1 MNISLKDKIKIL
13 IVDDDLEICQLLSQ
27 YFDTHG
33 FSVSS
38 VNNGIELDAFLNEF
52 EVDLII
58 LDLMLPGENGLSILK
73 RMQNQAH
80 IPIIMLSAS
89 AEDVDR
95 IVGLEI
101 GADDYLTKPFNPRE
115 LLARIHS
122 VLRRQG
128 GQENKSPEKYNYIR
142 STKRRQNDRKDIE
155 VEDHKHIHTFG
166 PYIFNTNNQVLHRN
180 GEKVTL
186 TSGELSLLNIF
197 VKNPKQVLSRDILLE
212 KLKGYDCAPFD
223 RTIDVR
229 IMRLRQK
236 IEINTAK
243 PTYIQTVWGQ
253 GYKFIPNQSH
263 DFIPTP

>member
-1 MNISLKDKIKIL
+1 
-13 IVDDDLEICQLLSQ
+13 
-27 YFDTHG
+27 
-33 FSVSS
+33 
-38 VNNGIELDAFLNEF
+38 
-52 EVDLII
+52 
-58 LDLMLPGENGLSILK
+58 
-73 RMQNQAH
+73 
-80 IPIIMLSAS
+80 MLSAS
-89 AEDVDR
+89 AEDVDC

-128 GQENKSPEKYNYIR
+128 GQENKSPEKYKYIR
-142 STKRRQNDRKDIE
+142 SAIRRQSDRKDIE
-155 VEDHKHIHTFG
+155 VEGHKHIHTFG
-166 PYIFNTNNQVLHRN
+166 PYVFNTNNQALYRN

-197 VKNPKQVLSRDILLE
+197 IENPKQVLSRDVLLE

-223 RTIDVR
+223 RSIDVR

-236 IEINTAK
+236 IEMNSTA

-253 GYKFIPNQSH
+253 GYKFEPNQS
-263 DFIPTP
+263 DEFIPAP

>member
-1 MNISLKDKIKIL
+1 MFLNLKKYWDILLLKTDKKIQIL
-13 IVDDDLEICQLLSQ
+13 IVDDDLEICQLLCQ
-27 YFDTHG
+27 YLDNQG
-33 FSVSS
+33 FSSSS
-38 VNNGIELDAFLNEF
+38 VNDGIALDSYLKKLD
-52 EVDLII
+52 VDLII

-73 RMQNQAH
+73 RLQNKIH

-115 LLARIHS
+115 LVARVRS

-128 GQENKSPEKYNYIR
+128 NQKDEHSKE
-142 STKRRQNDRKDIE
+142 DR
-155 VEDHKHIHTFG
+155 HIHRFG
-166 PYIFNTNNQVLHRN
+166 PFIFDLSNQVLHRN

-197 VKNPKQVLSRDILLE
+197 VKNPKQVLSRDLLLE

-253 GYKFIPNQSH
+253 GYKFVPTQSH
-263 DFIPTP
+263 DFIPAS